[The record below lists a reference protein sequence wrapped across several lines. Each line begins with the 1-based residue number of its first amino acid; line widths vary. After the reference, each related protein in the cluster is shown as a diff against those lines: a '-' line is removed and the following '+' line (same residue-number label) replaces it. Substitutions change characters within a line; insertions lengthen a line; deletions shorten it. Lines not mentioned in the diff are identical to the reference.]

1 MPDELTPAD
10 WNEARKL
17 LSLNS
22 DQLHRLRLDEVR
34 AGANLLR
41 VVSDLCKQRGR
52 AMHKFADAKEAIG
65 AVDQWNGFSKATPR
79 AELCQIDYPRYVPNH
94 WDGTR

>member
-22 DQLHRLRLDEVR
+22 DQLHRLKLDEVR

-41 VVSDLCKQRGR
+41 VVSDLCKQRSR
-52 AMHKFADAKEAIG
+52 AMHKFADAKEVIG
-65 AVDQWNGFSKATPR
+65 AVD
-79 AELCQIDYPRYVPNH
+79 
-94 WDGTR
+94 